1 MGADLPAVGISLA
14 PTHTADK
21 GLHHTPTALPWSDPS
36 SALRDPTPASS
47 WLLSPKLPHD
57 SELTPQLAPRGPFTD
72 LGPPLPTLLPYSGQ
86 SSGRLG
92 HQGGFTEAGTSP
104 QLLRHTPRAGALQ
117 PEKPPQ

>member
-21 GLHHTPTALPWSDPS
+21 GLPHTHSALLWSDPS